1 MDAVLSSV
9 QLPVPVR
16 AYRGVSVYDSARWIN
31 AKPGDIQEIDT
42 FSSLSLDEK
51 IADHFATLPD
61 SDNNYGKP
69 VDGGV
74 LLEIELPAGTPGI
87 YIPGLASWNDNR
99 INRNVREKELLI
111 PRNVIFEVV
120 SRERVSSERAPSG
133 ELVKVKVRLTGF
145 SQNKEV
151 PRRSTDLF
159 KEQAEKRIQE
169 LVNDNS
175 VQAVLGIDAPD
186 TLRAT
191 IEKMME
197 KGKRWKDGFKASSYR
212 YVTGDDEEK
221 IGQLSAITRA
231 QYACLGG
238 LIEAIRNGDKLPP
251 MARGEDIAYHSYHFA
266 SEAIGET
273 AAEIKDPLQTALDA
287 VRKLVG
293 DFPEDDRSRV
303 DETVRRSSVWKRDDF
318 SNRGKAVFALMEGL
332 RASGVEIGT
341 MKNIPS
347 DNFRFSKWLGFYQ
360 QYYPNMQWVKSV
372 GASWGERPSSKSK
385 RLAVCIP
392 NSISAKE
399 MVIIRCTIASSAMQ
413 RKSGKQMKPDMEKML
428 FILVV

>member
-1 MDAVLSSV
+1 MAALWWGVPAKQKIFEGEEAHQVLCDYFQFALPNPCAAVIEWCNFGYKRINGIIRTRGDASVILESTIGMSSYSQSQRLERYEEFNLEWWENSVYEHIEELDAVLSSV

-197 KGKRWKDGFKASSYR
+197 KVEG
-212 YVTGDDEEK
+212 
-221 IGQLSAITRA
+221 
-231 QYACLGG
+231 
-238 LIEAIRNGDKLPP
+238 
-251 MARGEDIAYHSYHFA
+251 
-266 SEAIGET
+266 
-273 AAEIKDPLQTALDA
+273 
-287 VRKLVG
+287 
-293 DFPEDDRSRV
+293 RV
-303 DETVRRSSVWKRDDF
+303 
-318 SNRGKAVFALMEGL
+318 
-332 RASGVEIGT
+332 
-341 MKNIPS
+341 
-347 DNFRFSKWLGFYQ
+347 
-360 QYYPNMQWVKSV
+360 
-372 GASWGERPSSKSK
+372 
-385 RLAVCIP
+385 
-392 NSISAKE
+392 
-399 MVIIRCTIASSAMQ
+399 
-413 RKSGKQMKPDMEKML
+413 
-428 FILVV
+428 